1 MYGLKHQTITVEATV
16 YEPRAILVFSGLV
29 LVRLG
34 FMRLGIT
41 HEARVKEF
49 KVHDARVHELRL
61 RLNLDGELRCV
72 RGVQQTETKRGLSRT

>member
-1 MYGLKHQTITVEATV
+1 MEATV
-16 YEPRAILVFSGLV
+16 YEPRAILVCRGLV
-29 LVRLG
+29 FVRLG

-72 RGVQQTETKRGLSRT
+72 HGVQQTETKRGLSRT